1 MTDIAT
7 DILILGTG
15 GAGLMAALHA
25 HWRDPSQNLLLV
37 SKGMLGKSG
46 CTRTI
51 ARGRI
56 RCCAIGRGVRRCRIC
71 EVHLKFMRHFDVS
84 RAGLSGQGAGA

>member
-1 MTDIAT
+1 MIGRASRSFPAVGSANTSNNKWMFDSRFRR
-7 DILILGTG
+7 ILIQ
-15 GAGLMAALHA
+15 GADQLC
-25 HWRDPSQNLLLV
+25 N
-37 SKGMLGKSG
+37 GKSG

-56 RCCAIGRGVRRCRIC
+56 RCCAIGRGVLRCRIC
-71 EVHLKFMRHFDVS
+71 EGHLKFMRHFDVS